1 MSANAFMSGRGWHL
15 PHRPLHKREV
25 AVTNR

>member
-1 MSANAFMSGRGWHL
+1 MSVAALMKTRGRHP

-25 AVTNR
+25 AVTDR